1 MNDKEKEQITE
12 LWIDKINEFISK
24 LDINDYLKK
33 QLYNA
38 LMSQKELIKSG
49 VITDEIFGTT
59 SFGTKSSEKFYN
71 ECFSF
76 INYLYK
82 IMETKGLEYFEFG
95 IEYALNNDSNQSFI
109 DNFLRFIV
117 ITNYD
122 DIEVIE
128 DINVDSILNQIND
141 YNAAQ
146 GSVRAYL
153 GGFLLCDLSQ
163 FSAHKDE
170 NGNLYLDFYNFHSR
184 KNMTRTKIGTLL
196 IRKILHRLIYDNKL
210 CDFSLGSVWVMKNNS
225 LGKKFYEKL
234 GFRFLGPSGEF
245 VDYDYYDDCI
255 KVKREDYPNLT
266 EIEFD
271 KLRKKMGG
279 NFCVII
285 PSQEKQTILDR
296 DFEFPYIEYNGKKI
310 DCTTEFIVSKKTL

>member
-1 MNDKEKEQITE
+1 M
-12 LWIDKINEFISK
+12 
-24 LDINDYLKK
+24 KK
-33 QLYNA
+33 QVYNA
-38 LMSQKELIKSG
+38 LISQKELIKSG
-49 VITDEIFGTT
+49 VITDEIFGTH

-76 INYLYK
+76 INYLCK
-82 IMETKGLEYFEFG
+82 LVETKGLEYFEFG
-95 IEYALNNDSNQSFI
+95 IEYALNCNSNQSFL
-109 DNFLRFIV
+109 DNFLRFVV
-117 ITNYD
+117 ITNYN
-122 DIEVIE
+122 DIEVVE
-128 DINVDSILNQIND
+128 DINVDSVLDQMND
-141 YNAAQ
+141 YNSVQ
-146 GSVRAYL
+146 GFVRAYL

-170 NGNLYLDFYNFHSR
+170 KWGLYFDFYNFHSR

-196 IRKILHRLIYDNKL
+196 INKILQRMIYDDKL

-234 GFRFLGPSGEF
+234 GFRFLGPSGEI

-271 KLRKKMGG
+271 KLRRKMGG